1 MITSNKIKFIRSLK
15 LKKNRDI
22 HNCFIVEGEK
32 MVNEIQN
39 SSFIIRDIYVTN
51 DCSLRINDN
60 IDVHNISVNN
70 LKRLT
75 NLKTPN
81 KVLAIVE
88 KMEER
93 FVLEDMSNGITLI
106 LDGIKDPGNFGTII
120 RLCDWF
126 NVKNIICSKDT
137 VDLYNSKVI
146 QATMGSISRVNVFYK
161 DLVDIISNLPIE
173 THIYAASMG
182 GEDIQDIIIRKNSI
196 IVLGN
201 ESVGISNNI
210 KQLITNKITIK
221 KEEGGAESLNVAI
234 AASIILY
241 EFNK

>member
-1 MITSNKIKFIRSLK
+1 
-15 LKKNRDI
+15 
-22 HNCFIVEGEK
+22 

-39 SSFIIRDIYVTN
+39 SSFVIRDIYVTN

-60 IDVHNISVNN
+60 IDIHNISANN

-88 KMEER
+88 KIEER
-93 FVLEDMSNGITLI
+93 FDFEDISNGIILM

-137 VDLYNSKVI
+137 VDLYNPKVI

-161 DLVDIISNLPIE
+161 DLVDIISNLPME
-173 THIYAASMG
+173 THIYAASMEG
-182 GEDIQDIIIRKNSI
+182 KDIKDIIIKKNSI
-196 IVLGN
+196 LVLGN

-210 KQLITNKITIK
+210 RKLITNKIAIRREK
-221 KEEGGAESLNVAI
+221 DGAESLNVAI
-234 AASIILY
+234 AASIMLY
-241 EFNK
+241 EFNR

>member
-1 MITSNKIKFIRSLK
+1 LITSNKIKFIRSLK

>member
-39 SSFIIRDIYVTN
+39 SSFVIREIYVTN
-51 DCSLRINDN
+51 NCSLRINDN

-70 LKRLT
+70 LNRLT

-93 FVLEDMSNGITLI
+93 FVLEDMSNGITLM
-106 LDGIKDPGNFGTII
+106 LDDIKDPGNFGTII

-137 VDLYNSKVI
+137 VDLYNPKVI

-182 GEDIQDIIIRKNSI
+182 GEDIQDINIRKNSI

-221 KEEGGAESLNVAI
+221 KVEGGAESLNVAI

>member
-1 MITSNKIKFIRSLK
+1 LITSNKIKFIRSLK

-39 SSFIIRDIYVTN
+39 SSFVIREIYVTN
-51 DCSLRINDN
+51 NCSLRINDN

-70 LKRLT
+70 LNRLT

-93 FVLEDMSNGITLI
+93 FVLEDMSNGITLM
-106 LDGIKDPGNFGTII
+106 LDDIKDPGNFGTII

-137 VDLYNSKVI
+137 VDLYNPKVI

-182 GEDIQDIIIRKNSI
+182 GEDIQDINIRKNSI

-221 KEEGGAESLNVAI
+221 KVEGGAESLNVAI

>member
-1 MITSNKIKFIRSLK
+1 LITSNKIKFIRSLK

-39 SSFIIRDIYVTN
+39 SSFVIRDIYVTN

>member
-32 MVNEIQN
+32 MVNEILN
-39 SSFIIRDIYVTN
+39 SSFVIRDIYVTK

-60 IDVHNISVNN
+60 IDIHNISANN
-70 LKRLT
+70 LKRIT

-137 VDLYNSKVI
+137 VDLYNPKVI

-173 THIYAASMG
+173 AHIYAASME
-182 GEDIQDIIIRKNSI
+182 GEDIKDIIIRKNSI

-221 KEEGGAESLNVAI
+221 QEEGGAESLNVAI

>member
-1 MITSNKIKFIRSLK
+1 
-15 LKKNRDI
+15 
-22 HNCFIVEGEK
+22 

-39 SSFIIRDIYVTN
+39 SSFVIREIYVTN
-51 DCSLRINDN
+51 NCSLRINDN

-70 LKRLT
+70 LNRLT

-93 FVLEDMSNGITLI
+93 FVLEDMSNGITLM
-106 LDGIKDPGNFGTII
+106 LDDIKDPGNFGTII

-137 VDLYNSKVI
+137 VDLYNPKVI

-182 GEDIQDIIIRKNSI
+182 GEDIQDINIRKNSI

-221 KEEGGAESLNVAI
+221 KVEGGAESLNVAI

>member
-39 SSFIIRDIYVTN
+39 SSFVIRDIYVTN

>member
-1 MITSNKIKFIRSLK
+1 
-15 LKKNRDI
+15 
-22 HNCFIVEGEK
+22 

-39 SSFIIRDIYVTN
+39 SSFVIRDIYVTN

-60 IDVHNISVNN
+60 IDIHNISANN

-75 NLKTPN
+75 NFKTPN

-88 KMEER
+88 KIEER
-93 FVLEDMSNGITLI
+93 FDFEDISNGIILM

-137 VDLYNSKVI
+137 VDLYNPKVI

-161 DLVDIISNLPIE
+161 DLVDIISNLPME
-173 THIYAASMG
+173 THIYAASMEG
-182 GEDIQDIIIRKNSI
+182 KDIKDIIIKKNSI
-196 IVLGN
+196 LVLGN

-210 KQLITNKITIK
+210 RKLITNKIAIRREK
-221 KEEGGAESLNVAI
+221 DGAESLNVAI
-234 AASIILY
+234 AASIMLY
-241 EFNK
+241 EFNR

>member
-1 MITSNKIKFIRSLK
+1 MF
-15 LKKNRDI
+15 
-22 HNCFIVEGEK
+22 
-32 MVNEIQN
+32 
-39 SSFIIRDIYVTN
+39 
-51 DCSLRINDN
+51 
-60 IDVHNISVNN
+60 
-70 LKRLT
+70 
-75 NLKTPN
+75 
-81 KVLAIVE
+81 
-88 KMEER
+88 
-93 FVLEDMSNGITLI
+93 NGITLI

-137 VDLYNSKVI
+137 VDLYNPKVI

-173 THIYAASMG
+173 VHIYAASME
-182 GEDIQDIIIRKNSI
+182 GEDIKDIIIRKNSI

>member
-1 MITSNKIKFIRSLK
+1 
-15 LKKNRDI
+15 
-22 HNCFIVEGEK
+22 

-39 SSFIIRDIYVTN
+39 SSFVIRDIYVTN
-51 DCSLRINDN
+51 DCSLKINDN
-60 IDVHNISVNN
+60 IDIHNISPNN

-88 KMEER
+88 KIEER
-93 FVLEDMSNGITLI
+93 FVLEEMFNGITLI

-137 VDLYNSKVI
+137 VDLYNPKVI

-173 THIYAASMG
+173 VHIYAASME
-182 GEDIQDIIIRKNSI
+182 GEDIKDIIIRKNSI

>member
-1 MITSNKIKFIRSLK
+1 
-15 LKKNRDI
+15 
-22 HNCFIVEGEK
+22 

-39 SSFIIRDIYVTN
+39 SSFVIRDIYVTN